1 MAAHAGAD
9 NVHTRKMAEFVSGL
23 TYEQIPAEV
32 RERIKL
38 LILDSLGCA
47 IYGANLE
54 WCRILRGTL
63 EALDATRTTSI
74 WGTDRKLSSPHA
86 ALLNGTQVQ
95 GFELDDVHR
104 KAVLHVGAVTLP
116 ALIAVAESH
125 AQLSGRDLLT
135 SAVAGYEIGPR
146 VGLCMGQEHIGQGWH
161 SGATV
166 GIFSAAAGAA
176 RGLKLDADKTVHAL
190 GIAGTQSSGL
200 MAAQYG
206 AMVKRMHAG
215 RAAQSGLYGALLAKD
230 GFTGIVDVFEAP
242 YGGFCTTFSRSDDRF
257 NLDELSAGLGER
269 FETLRI
275 SLKFYSCVGSNHTTL
290 DAIRDIRK
298 RRPFTLDDIDEIV
311 VHGSQVTVDHVG
323 WPYRPEGLTSAQ
335 LNLPFCVATLLIE
348 GDVFVDEFTADC
360 VDDAARIKLSRKVK
374 VVHDPAI
381 TALGAGSRH
390 KVRVDI
396 RFRDGTVES
405 ETREAPR
412 GSEQSFASS
421 DDIVGKIPQAD
432 ARCHAGNAAG
442 RAGRCGAWPGQ
453 IARQPYAHRAIA
465 RRQQGIGNG
474 IRRLR
479 PSRSHRAKAA
489 GFLRGPSENRRS
501 VRPLPA
507 STPIISPNIIRRR
520 SAWRRRRTSFWPRWR
535 SAPSGCASG
544 RWSSCCRSTI
554 RCG

>member
-1 MAAHAGAD
+1 MTPTT
-9 NVHTRKMAEFVSGL
+9 NVHTRQIAEFVSGL
-23 TYEQIPAEV
+23 TYEQIPSEV

-38 LILDSLGCA
+38 LMLDSLGCA
-47 IYGANLE
+47 IYGADLE

-63 EALDATRTTSI
+63 ENLDTTRTTSI
-74 WGTDRKLSSPHA
+74 WGTNHKLSSAHA

-116 ALIAVAESH
+116 ALLAVAESH

-135 SAVAGYEIGPR
+135 AAVAGYEIGPR

-176 RGLKLDADKTVHAL
+176 RGLNLDADKTVHAL
-190 GIAGTQSSGL
+190 GIGGTQSSGL

-242 YGGFCTTFSRSDDRF
+242 YGGFCTTFSRSQDRF
-257 NLDELSAGLGER
+257 NLEELSADLGER
-269 FETLRI
+269 FETMRI

-290 DAIRDIRK
+290 DAIRDIQK
-298 RRPFTLDDIDEIV
+298 RRPFSRDDIDEIV

-323 WPYRPEGLTSAQ
+323 WPYQPQGLTSAQ

-348 GDVFVDEFTADC
+348 GDVFVDEFKEDC
-360 VDDAARIKLSRKVK
+360 VDDEARIAFSRKVK

-381 TALGAGSRH
+381 TALGAGARH
-390 KVRVDI
+390 KVRVDF
-396 RFRDGTVES
+396 RFKDGTTGS

-412 GSEQSFASS
+412 GSEQSFASEA
-421 DDIVGKIPQAD
+421 DIVGKF
-432 ARCHAGNAAG
+432 RK
-442 RAGRCGAWPGQ
+442 
-453 IARQPYAHRAIA
+453 
-465 RRQQGIGNG
+465 
-474 IRRLR
+474 LV
-479 PSRSHRAKAA
+479 
-489 GFLRGPSENRRS
+489 RS
-501 VRPLPA
+501 VMQDKQQDALIDA
-507 STPIISPNIIRRR
+507 VLSLDKLADS
-520 SAWRRRRTSFWPRWR
+520 RTLIEHLRT
-535 SAPSGCASG
+535 A
-544 RWSSCCRSTI
+544 
-554 RCG
+554 

>member
-1 MAAHAGAD
+1 MSAHAGAG
-9 NVHTRKMAEFVSGL
+9 NIHTRRIAEFVSGL
-23 TYEQIPAEV
+23 TYEEIPADV
-32 RERIKL
+32 CDRIKL

-47 IYGANLE
+47 IYGADLE

-63 EALDATRTTSI
+63 EKLDTTRTTSI
-74 WGTDRKLSSPHA
+74 WGTTARLSSDHA
-86 ALLNGTQVQ
+86 ALVNGTQVQ

-104 KAVLHVGAVTLP
+104 KAVLHVGAVVLP
-116 ALIAVAESH
+116 ALVAVAESH
-125 AQLSGRDLLT
+125 AQLSGRDFLT
-135 SAVAGYEIGPR
+135 AAVAGYEIGPR

-176 RGLKLDADKTVHAL
+176 RGLALDAEKTVHAL

-242 YGGFCTTFSRSDDRF
+242 YGGFCTTFSRSQDRF

-298 RRPFTLDDIDEIV
+298 RRPLTLDEIGSIV

-323 WPYRPEGLTSAQ
+323 WPYKPEGLTAAQ
-335 LNLPFCVATLLIE
+335 LNLPFCVATLLLE
-348 GDVFVDEFTADC
+348 GDVFVDEFAPDC
-360 VDDAARIKLSRKVK
+360 VDDDARIKLSRKVE

-381 TALGAGSRH
+381 TALGAAQRH
-390 KVRVDI
+390 KVRVEI
-396 RFRDGTVES
+396 NFRDGSIEQ

-412 GSEQSFASS
+412 GSEQSFASAE
-421 DDIVGKIPQAD
+421 DIVGKFHKLTRGVMPTAQQD
-432 ARCHAGNAAG
+432 ALIDAVLGLDKLPDSRTL
-442 RAGRCGAWPGQ
+442 
-453 IARQPYAHRAIA
+453 IE
-465 RRQQGIGNG
+465 
-474 IRRLR
+474 RLR
-479 PSRSHRAKAA
+479 I
-489 GFLRGPSENRRS
+489 G
-501 VRPLPA
+501 
-507 STPIISPNIIRRR
+507 
-520 SAWRRRRTSFWPRWR
+520 
-535 SAPSGCASG
+535 
-544 RWSSCCRSTI
+544 
-554 RCG
+554 